1 MKLACDITERMRAE
15 AALRESEERF
25 RALANAVPSI
35 VWTAAPDGTITFA
48 NDQWFRY
55 CGITPE
61 QNARNWPELVLHPD
75 DQERCV
81 TQWTRALQI
90 GTDYEIEVRNR
101 RHDGEYRWFLTRAV
115 PARDVE
121 GRIIVWFGT
130 STDIH
135 DRKLAEA
142 ERARLLERERAAR
155 AEAQEAVRTRDVFLS
170 VASHELKTPLTS
182 LMGQAQ
188 LLHRRGLRDGMR
200 ERDLRSITVIAEQAS
215 RLNKMIL
222 ALLDVS
228 RLETGQLSIERAPLD
243 LAVLARRVVA
253 EVQPTLEKHTVVYN
267 GPDVPSIIEGDEL
280 RLEQVLQNLIQNA
293 IKYSPTGGQV
303 TVDVTQRGTT
313 ACIAVTDQGLG
324 IPQEALPRLFGRFYR
339 AGNVD
344 ARHIAGMGIG
354 LFVVKEIVTLHGGTV
369 EVESTEG
376 RGSTFMVCLPV
387 RPNGT

>member
-1 MKLACDITERMRAE
+1 M
-15 AALRESEERF
+15 
-25 RALANAVPSI
+25 
-35 VWTAAPDGTITFA
+35 
-48 NDQWFRY
+48 
-55 CGITPE
+55 
-61 QNARNWPELVLHPD
+61 HPAGD
-75 DQERCV
+75 R
-81 TQWTRALQI
+81 
-90 GTDYEIEVRNR
+90 
-101 RHDGEYRWFLTRAV
+101 GE
-115 PARDVE
+115 P
-121 GRIIVWFGT
+121 G
-130 STDIH
+130 
-135 DRKLAEA
+135 
-142 ERARLLERERAAR
+142 

-188 LLHRRGLRDGMR
+188 LLHRRGLRDGLR

-228 RLETGQLSIERAPLD
+228 RLEAGQLSIERAPLD
-243 LAVLARRVVA
+243 LGVLARRVVA

-267 GPDVPSIIEGDEL
+267 GPEVPSIIEGDEL

-324 IPQEALPRLFGRFYR
+324 IPQEALPQLFGRFYR

-344 ARHIAGMGIG
+344 AQYIAGMGIG